1 MSWQVAFV
9 QGQKATSGHCICS
22 QEKEARPCFDM
33 SVSPISF
40 SNTLA
45 PWVATL
51 GSTRS
56 HVKRRRIIE
65 QSSACFVL
73 QKWVTSKVAPQG
85 YSRLLQARF
94 LGQPAITLR
103 AGTWPG
109 HLPSPGSA
117 ARRTRNNVCFPKQAG
132 PALPTTSHLW
142 GWLPLPTGL
151 VDQSMPSCSQACP
164 ASMSQALTLRGFWC
178 DRARCSALCPRTLGT
193 FAKWQTRSL
202 VNAFLSSHHFE
213 SNFCGCLLNRP
224 RSVIYT
230 PWWLIKIGRLA
241 MEPSKRGDG

>member
-1 MSWQVAFV
+1 MWAVGSRHSDVVCGQVREISRSFAWRLAWFTRGNCGLQLGPVGKRMSWQVAFV

-51 GSTRS
+51 ESTRS

-73 QKWVTSKVAPQG
+73 QKWVDATSKVAPQG

-117 ARRTRNNVCFPKQAG
+117 ARRTRNNVCFPKQA
-132 PALPTTSHLW
+132 W
-142 GWLPLPTGL
+142 
-151 VDQSMPSCSQACP
+151 
-164 ASMSQALTLRGFWC
+164 
-178 DRARCSALCPRTLGT
+178 PR
-193 FAKWQTRSL
+193 FANCKSL
-202 VNAFLSSHHFE
+202 VGMAPGTN
-213 SNFCGCLLNRP
+213 
-224 RSVIYT
+224 
-230 PWWLIKIGRLA
+230 
-241 MEPSKRGDG
+241 